1 MQTQNPWDIC
11 HIIHTAVE
19 YYVFRHSWY
28 QRKRE
33 KHKTRQMVKGLSIIL
48 LPEVCHTARE
58 GWDKSHSG
66 MQLNCEQKAIVEG
79 EFQAGECWGTES
91 IIIVSR
97 VNSHDFCPFVTSRTH
112 FSIACI
118 SLAFSKGRNEVKPK
132 QSKEWMNQSC
142 SPLGKVSWDN
152 ISLGKWV
159 TLAFPLQATLRPKQ
173 NINELWT
180 A

>member
-1 MQTQNPWDIC
+1 MQTRNPWDIC

-97 VNSHDFCPFVTSRTH
+97 VNSHDFCPFVLNSFADQPPQITSVLSQRPWTQWP
-112 FSIACI
+112 SSSLVGPRASPRWQSTTMDSLYDPI
-118 SLAFSKGRNEVKPK
+118 SLHGR
-132 QSKEWMNQSC
+132 KEGTN
-142 SPLGKVSWDN
+142 L
-152 ISLGKWV
+152 
-159 TLAFPLQATLRPKQ
+159 
-173 NINELWT
+173 
-180 A
+180 